1 MCGHTR
7 KDRIWNDVIL
17 EKIGV
22 APIEE
27 KMTENHLRW
36 FGHVQRRP
44 QEEPVRRV
52 DNMIFSQDKKEK
64 RETEKDIGGNHQGR
78 P

>member
-1 MCGHTR
+1 
-7 KDRIWNDVIL
+7 
-17 EKIGV
+17 
-22 APIEE
+22 
-27 KMTENHLRW
+27 MTENHLRW

-64 RETEKDIGGNHQGR
+64 RETEKEIGGNHQGR

>member
-44 QEEPVRRV
+44 QEALVRRV
-52 DNMIFSQDKKEK
+52 DCMILSLGK
-64 RETEKDIGGNHQGR
+64 RRRGKPKRT
-78 P
+78 